1 MKFNNSNKLK
11 AEITLRGLSDKAYEV
26 YSDISPLDVY
36 EVDNKFYLRGALE
49 YDELS
54 LEELEQL
61 FCDMADEFDD

>member
-11 AEITLRGLSDKAYEV
+11 AEITLRSLSDKAYEV
-26 YSDISPLDVY
+26 YSGIDSLAVY

-54 LEELEQL
+54 LEELDQL
-61 FCDMADEFDD
+61 FCDMADEWEG